1 MIKITKNLVE
11 ADYVTHAGNFHAD
24 DVFSTVFL
32 EKLFDDI
39 TVIRL
44 SEYQND
50 GTKIAYDIGGG
61 EFDHHQKGFAK
72 TRSDGIHY
80 CGFGLLWQRYGQE
93 YLKKIN
99 VTNIKDTYKVF
110 DYLLVH
116 AIDAI
121 DNGEFSISSAF
132 NVYTISSL
140 ITLFRPKE
148 SNSNEDEC
156 FIEATKFA
164 SIIFDL
170 IMNDA
175 ISKVQNIEKI
185 EHLIPTIKD
194 EILIL
199 DEYIP
204 YEFALFYLK
213 VDNQVSFIIYPSNR
227 GGYAAHTL
235 SDKYGGYTPK
245 IPFLKEWAG
254 LRNEELQKKSGVKT
268 AKFCHNNLF
277 IATAETKEDAL
288 LLATKTIDKIEHF

>member
-1 MIKITKNLVE
+1 MAKIW
-11 ADYVTHAGNFHAD
+11 
-24 DVFSTVFL
+24 SR
-32 EKLFDDI
+32 I
-39 TVIRL
+39 
-44 SEYQND
+44 S
-50 GTKIAYDIGGG
+50 
-61 EFDHHQKGFAK
+61 
-72 TRSDGIHY
+72 
-80 CGFGLLWQRYGQE
+80 
-93 YLKKIN
+93 KKIN

-194 EILIL
+194 KILIL

-245 IPFLKEWAG
+245 IPF
-254 LRNEELQKKSGVKT
+254 
-268 AKFCHNNLF
+268 
-277 IATAETKEDAL
+277 
-288 LLATKTIDKIEHF
+288 